1 MKTSLE
7 NIFNESINVEKVG
20 KGIKITFTK
29 SDKIYKC
36 NPNGEVKK
44 LMKSTNVYAKL
55 DDNDI
60 LYLRATKKD
69 GYKDYLNSSSIKS
82 NWNTAGNANREKIKK
97 VIIEEPIAPDTV
109 CSMFYDCW
117 SLKEIEMIENL
128 HVENTTSFNSMFQG
142 CTSLENINLN
152 KFDTCNVTDM
162 CRMFSGCQKLKELN
176 LEEIETSNVNN
187 MNSMFRGCGKLTKL
201 DLNSFDTSNVTDM
214 TSMFHDCVSIVEL
227 NLSSFN
233 TGKVTI
239 MKDMFNCCWKLKS
252 VDMKS
257 FNINNVTEISNMFY
271 SVPNTIVIKATPATK
286 TRIIGEYPDLENNF
300 E

>member
-1 MKTSLE
+1 MEKSKEKKLLKNSGITLIALVITVIVLLILAGVTVATLTGDNGLLTKANEAKNSNEEAETIEQIKLSYLQYETGKYKKTDETLVDYMKTSLE

-97 VIIEEPIAPDTV
+97 VIIEEPIAP
-109 CSMFYDCW
+109 
-117 SLKEIEMIENL
+117 L
-128 HVENTTSFNSMFQG
+128 TTRRYVY
-142 CTSLENINLN
+142 LL
-152 KFDTCNVTDM
+152 
-162 CRMFSGCQKLKELN
+162 
-176 LEEIETSNVNN
+176 
-187 MNSMFRGCGKLTKL
+187 
-201 DLNSFDTSNVTDM
+201 
-214 TSMFHDCVSIVEL
+214 
-227 NLSSFN
+227 
-233 TGKVTI
+233 
-239 MKDMFNCCWKLKS
+239 
-252 VDMKS
+252 
-257 FNINNVTEISNMFY
+257 
-271 SVPNTIVIKATPATK
+271 
-286 TRIIGEYPDLENNF
+286 
-300 E
+300 

>member
-1 MKTSLE
+1 M
-7 NIFNESINVEKVG
+7 G
-20 KGIKITFTK
+20 KGYKIRIGNTKTTYRMK
-29 SDKIYKC
+29 SDGTVYKYEEMDPTSIYGKH
-36 NPNGEVKK
+36 NE
-44 LMKSTNVYAKL
+44 
-55 DDNDI
+55 NDEI
-60 LYLRATKKD
+60 LYLRSTPENNYEKFTK
-69 GYKDYLNSSSIKS
+69 
-82 NWNTAGNANREKIKK
+82 WNNMYRIGTKWNQEKIKK

-271 SVPNTIVIKATPATK
+271 GVPNTIVIKATPATK